1 MISTNTSDIMAH
13 RLKRLAQSG
22 LPAEE
27 LAANIQRLMEM
38 ERAEKLV
45 ATQDSE
51 QGTLPFFAGRK
62 AYLNVV

>member
-1 MISTNTSDIMAH
+1 MISTNTTDILAH

-38 ERAEKLV
+38 ERTEKLT

-51 QGTLPFFAGRK
+51 PGTLPFIAGRK
-62 AYLNVV
+62 AFLNVV